1 MIQRDLTSNA
11 AICRVNL
18 SLTLALYKVESEQQ
32 GRNAFLTGTVRDCE
46 MLNCIIIIL
55 CSVGNRFM
63 DSVLGFSNKGKFNVY
78 YENLMYGNEFLFSV
92 FLNVRRRFLNIS

>member
-78 YENLMYGNEFLFSV
+78 YENLMYGMNFCF
-92 FLNVRRRFLNIS
+92 RFF